1 MFKNNMSAFFIG
13 CSIFL
18 GLSTLGYLLAD
29 AVITYKQYERSVTV
43 KGLAEK
49 EVKADLVLWPIQFTV
64 ANNEL
69 AALYDQIEEQTKK
82 ISAFLVKNSIP
93 VEDISVSS
101 PSITD
106 KSAQQWDNNVKA
118 EFRFT
123 ADQIVTVY
131 STNISA
137 VRKIMSELSKLGK
150 QGIVFSGG
158 RYQSKPEYK
167 FTKLNEVK
175 PQMVKEATK
184 NARTVAQ
191 QFAIDSDSQLGKIK
205 KASQGQFTIISRD
218 RNNPHI
224 KKIRVVST
232 IEYYLSD

>member
-205 KASQGQFTIISRD
+205 KASQGQFTITSRD